1 MNRSAAGTL
10 SDSAQSALGNPALIR
25 YKPPMTQ
32 VGGRPPRVHPFLHWL
47 GKVLFR
53 LAGWKVEGSAP
64 AHDKAVI
71 IAAPHT
77 SYLDGPIMVTAG
89 CIFDVRFSWMVK
101 QAAMFFPLGI
111 LVRYFGG
118 IGVDR
123 SKRNNMVTQSIE
135 EFRNADAMLLA
146 IAPEGTRSRGSHW
159 KTGFYRIA
167 LGAGVPVVLGYID
180 YARKVAG
187 LGPAI
192 ELTGDIDADFR
203 KFAEFYANVTPR
215 HPERRG
221 AVTAP
226 PEKVDQPRDE
236 PTFRNVG

>member
-1 MNRSAAGTL
+1 
-10 SDSAQSALGNPALIR
+10 
-25 YKPPMTQ
+25 MTK
-32 VGGRPPRVHPFLHWL
+32 VAGRPPRVHPFLHLL

-53 LAGWKVEGSAP
+53 LAGWKVEGAVPPVS
-64 AHDKAVI
+64 KAVI

-118 IGVDR
+118 IGIDR
-123 SKRNNMVTQSIE
+123 SKSNNLVAQSIE
-135 EFRNADAMLLA
+135 EFRRADALFLA
-146 IAPEGTRSRGSHW
+146 IAPEGTRSAAHHW

-167 LGAGVPVVLGYID
+167 RGAGVPVVPGFVD
-180 YARKVAG
+180 YGRKVAG
-187 LGPAI
+187 LGPVI
-192 ELTGDIDADFR
+192 ELTGDMEADFR
-203 KFAEFYANVTPR
+203 KFAEFYTGVTPR

-221 AVTAP
+221 AVAVP
-226 PEKVDQPRDE
+226 PEKIDQPRDE
-236 PTFRNVG
+236 PSYRNAG

>member
-1 MNRSAAGTL
+1 MTKDAAR
-10 SDSAQSALGNPALIR
+10 A
-25 YKPPMTQ
+25 
-32 VGGRPPRVHPFLHWL
+32 PRVHPFLNWL
-47 GKVLFR
+47 GKFLFR
-53 LAGWKVEGSAP
+53 LFGWKVEGSLP
-64 AHDKAVI
+64 ACSKAVI

-118 IGVDR
+118 IGIDR
-123 SKRNNMVTQSIE
+123 SKSNNIVSQSID
-135 EFRNADAMLLA
+135 EFRKADAMLLA
-146 IAPEGTRSRGSHW
+146 IAPEGTRGSGKYW

-167 LGAGVPVVLGYID
+167 HGAGVPVVLGYID
-180 YARKVAG
+180 YGRKVAG

-192 ELTGDIDADFR
+192 ELTGDIEADFR
-203 KFAEFYANVTPR
+203 TFAEFYAGVTPR

-221 AVTAP
+221 AVAVP
-226 PEKVDQPRDE
+226 PEKVEQPSDEASYRDA
-236 PTFRNVG
+236 G